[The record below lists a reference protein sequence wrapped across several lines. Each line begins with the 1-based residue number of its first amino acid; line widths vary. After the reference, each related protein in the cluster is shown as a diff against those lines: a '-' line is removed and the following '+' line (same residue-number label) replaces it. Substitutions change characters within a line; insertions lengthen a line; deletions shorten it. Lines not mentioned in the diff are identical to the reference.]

1 MKFKIQLLSHSNHI
15 SRAPQPPVTGSYHV
29 EELRQ
34 KAVPSLHDILLDS
47 AALEYFW

>member
-15 SRAPQPPVTGSYHV
+15 SRAPQPPVAGSYHV
-29 EELRQ
+29 EEFRQ
-34 KAVPSLHDILLDS
+34 KAVPSSQNILLDS